1 VSGCDCGCHKTFKRG
16 DRVVARDWRGQPLGR
31 GKVIWS
37 QPKEFYGPYMK
48 VRLDS
53 GALVTVPMHTSNRLL
68 PKK

>member
-1 VSGCDCGCHKTFKRG
+1 
-16 DRVVARDWRGQPLGR
+16 
-31 GKVIWS
+31 
-37 QPKEFYGPYMK
+37 MK